1 MTSMICSML
10 CFDSYFEVT
19 NENPINDAVDLA
31 TPADFSLSSKFVD
44 VKVGLLRLPEPAE
57 V

>member
-1 MTSMICSML
+1 MICSML

-19 NENPINDAVDLA
+19 NESPLNDAVDLA
-31 TPADFSLSSKFVD
+31 TPADFSQSGKFSD
-44 VKVGLLRLPEPAE
+44 VQVGLLRLPEPSN

>member
-19 NENPINDAVDLA
+19 NESPLNDAVDLA
-31 TPADFSLSSKFVD
+31 TPADFSQSGKFSD
-44 VKVGLLRLPEPAE
+44 VQVGLLRLPEPSNM
-57 V
+57 